1 MGNKKE
7 AVGLAPV
14 DEVVTPADEVT
25 DEVVT
30 PADEVTDEV
39 VTDEVVTDEV
49 VTDEVEEVE
58 EVEEVDAADNKVQTY
73 AVAKCDRVY
82 VRKSHTKESEP
93 VDSLP
98 SGTVVFGLEI
108 VKDVTDAWV
117 KVSYNNGEN
126 VGYIMRKYLSREVKA

>member
-7 AVGLAPV
+7 P
-14 DEVVTPADEVT
+14 VT
-25 DEVVT
+25 DAV
-30 PADEVTDEV
+30 VTDEV

-49 VTDEVEEVE
+49 VTDTVEEPE
-58 EVEEVDAADNKVQTY
+58 EEPEEEPADNKVQKY
-73 AVAKCDRVY
+73 VVAKCDRVY

-98 SGTVVFGLEI
+98 SGTVVFGHEI
-108 VKDVTDAWV
+108 IKDVTDAWV
-117 KVSYNNGEN
+117 KVSYNDGEN